1 MDMSKNRLTVLTRRN
16 ILRAV
21 LVLAVLAV
29 LVLGII
35 LAVNLYERYNNGYDG
50 EIQQN
55 VGGEKIIEYN
65 GQTYVFNKNV
75 ETFLLIGLD
84 TFGKAEENDSYNNDK
99 QADLLTLFVLDR
111 EKESCYAIHINRD
124 TMAEVSILGVTGQ
137 KVGVANEQIA
147 LSHTYGNGGIDS
159 CRNVANAVSNL
170 MYGMPI
176 DNYLSL
182 TMDGIVAL
190 NDLVGGVTLT
200 AIGDFAG
207 VDGTIIEGEVLT
219 LHGEHAL
226 NYVRN
231 RSDGTNETRMA
242 RQRQYMDA
250 LYAQIMDYIE
260 DNGEFS
266 SDIVTTLGEYV
277 VTNCDVSGIDDLFS
291 KMSSYEFGGIKT
303 IGGESVLGEK
313 YMEFICDEN
322 ALKELLIELCYLP
335 KK

>member
-1 MDMSKNRLTVLTRRN
+1 MSKNRVTVLTRRN

-21 LVLAVLAV
+21 LVFTVFAV

-111 EKESCYAIHINRD
+111 GNETCHAIHINRD
-124 TMAEVSILGVTGQ
+124 TMAQVPILGVTGQ

-260 DNGEFS
+260 DNSEFS
-266 SDIVTTLGEYV
+266 SDIATTLGEYV
-277 VTNCDVSGIDDLFS
+277 FTNCDVSGIGELFS

>member
-1 MDMSKNRLTVLTRRN
+1 MSKNRVTVLTRRN

-21 LVLAVLAV
+21 LVLAVLVV

-35 LAVNLYERYNNGYDG
+35 FAANLYERYNNGYDG

-219 LHGEHAL
+219 LYGEHAL

-260 DNGEFS
+260 DNDEFS
-266 SDIVTTLGEYV
+266 SDIATTLGEYV

>member
-1 MDMSKNRLTVLTRRN
+1 MDMSKNRVTVLTRRN

-21 LVLAVLAV
+21 LVLAVLVV

-35 LAVNLYERYNNGYDG
+35 FAANLYERYNNGYDG

-219 LHGEHAL
+219 LYGEHAL

-260 DNGEFS
+260 DNDEFS
-266 SDIVTTLGEYV
+266 SDIATTLGEYV

>member
-1 MDMSKNRLTVLTRRN
+1 MRREGVEAFTKRN
-16 ILRAV
+16 ILRAA
-21 LVLAVLAV
+21 LVFTVFAV
-29 LVLGII
+29 LVLSII

-111 EKESCYAIHINRD
+111 EKEICHAIHINRD
-124 TMAEVSILGVTGQ
+124 TMAQVPILGVTGQ
-137 KVGVANEQIA
+137 KVGAANEQIA

-170 MYGMPI
+170 MCGMPI

-200 AIGDFAG
+200 AIGDFSD

-219 LHGEHAL
+219 LLGEHAL

-242 RQRQYMDA
+242 RQRQYMEA
-250 LYAQIMDYIE
+250 LYAQIMNYID
-260 DNGEFS
+260 DNGELS
-266 SDIVTTLGEYV
+266 SDMTMTLGEYA
-277 VTNCDVSGIDDLFS
+277 VTNCDVSDIDDLFS

-303 IGGESVLGEK
+303 IDGESVLGEK

>member
-1 MDMSKNRLTVLTRRN
+1 MSKNRVTVLTRRN

-21 LVLAVLAV
+21 LVFTVFAV

-111 EKESCYAIHINRD
+111 GNETCHAIHINRD
-124 TMAEVSILGVTGQ
+124 TMAQVPILGVTGQ

-260 DNGEFS
+260 DNSEFS
-266 SDIVTTLGEYV
+266 SDIATTLGEYV
-277 VTNCDVSGIDDLFS
+277 VTNCDVSGIGELFS

>member
-1 MDMSKNRLTVLTRRN
+1 MSKNRVTVLTRRN

-21 LVLAVLAV
+21 LVFTVFAV

-55 VGGEKIIEYN
+55 VGGKKIIEYN

-111 EKESCYAIHINRD
+111 GNETCHAIHINRD
-124 TMAEVSILGVTGQ
+124 TMAQVPILGVTGQ

-260 DNGEFS
+260 DNSEFS
-266 SDIVTTLGEYV
+266 SDIATTLGEYV
-277 VTNCDVSGIDDLFS
+277 VTNCDVSGIGELFS

-303 IGGESVLGEK
+303 IGGESVLGER

>member
-1 MDMSKNRLTVLTRRN
+1 MSKNRVTVLTRRN

-21 LVLAVLAV
+21 LVFTVFAV

-111 EKESCYAIHINRD
+111 EKETCHAIHINRD
-124 TMAEVSILGVTGQ
+124 TMAQVPILGVTGQ

-176 DNYLSL
+176 DNYISL

-200 AIGDFAG
+200 AIGDFSD

-219 LHGEHAL
+219 LLGDHAL

-250 LYAQIMDYIE
+250 LYAQIRDYIE
-260 DNGEFS
+260 DNGELS
-266 SDIVTTLGEYV
+266 SDMATTLGEYA
-277 VTNCDVSGIDDLFS
+277 VTSCDVSDIDDLFA

-303 IGGESVLGEK
+303 IDGESVLGEK
-313 YMEFICDEN
+313 YMEFICDED